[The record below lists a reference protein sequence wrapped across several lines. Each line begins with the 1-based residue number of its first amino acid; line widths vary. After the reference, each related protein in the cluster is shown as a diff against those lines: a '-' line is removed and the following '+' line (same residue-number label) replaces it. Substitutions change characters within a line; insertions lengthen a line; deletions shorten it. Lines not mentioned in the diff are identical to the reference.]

1 MLFSDG
7 VNVAI
12 VTTNSAGDNFVARF
26 YSNDSN
32 EAAASLMTCVKEL
45 PLKLARK
52 CIEVVGAP
60 FVEDAPAA
68 AVAVRGKKHQVDFG
82 SDDEMLT
89 MQSGK
94 DFTLLMT
101 NQGRVYYT
109 GKSSSIGHKQ
119 VCQPGQWNEM
129 NISKGPKISQVHIL
143 FINNFNLILTVP

>member
-1 MLFSDG
+1 
-7 VNVAI
+7 
-12 VTTNSAGDNFVARF
+12 
-26 YSNDSN
+26 
-32 EAAASLMTCVKEL
+32 
-45 PLKLARK
+45 
-52 CIEVVGAP
+52 
-60 FVEDAPAA
+60 
-68 AVAVRGKKHQVDFG
+68 
-82 SDDEMLT
+82 

-143 FINNFNLILTVP
+143 FINNFNFLTTMFKNDNNEK